1 MRTETKLALS
11 VIIPLM
17 VSMAVIAIV
26 LTLLQ
31 HLDRE
36 AARGRAYQEIQNKIH
51 ALHVTATRVQ
61 IRSDATAIHQIK
73 ALSASL
79 DAMLQGMTF
88 TDAHEEYFVRQ
99 IRINA
104 QDLATSLQKLIASA
118 LDPSVPTEMR
128 TERHAVFV
136 SQLWMKTQF
145 ISDDTQQLIAISRA
159 RVADARRQALVLA
172 LILVF
177 ALLASNAAISYF
189 TGRNLLRTQKGLR
202 QALAEAEKGDR
213 LLSALMEHVPEGI
226 TIADKALKV
235 MRISRYGQQLHG
247 AAYAPRS
254 IEEAA
259 AQWQVFQAD
268 GQTPLPYEQLPL
280 VRAIRHGEIIKDVE
294 IVRLNARGERL
305 PLLCSAG
312 PIRDGAG
319 DIIGGI
325 ATWRDIT
332 ARKQA
337 EEQLRQAR
345 KMESIG
351 RLAGGVAHD
360 FNNKLSIILGNA
372 ELALAGGELPPS
384 ARHFLKEIQQA
395 AQLSADL
402 TSQLLSF
409 ARKQMIVP
417 QVLDLNE
424 AVEGMLNM
432 LRRLIGEQIRLI
444 WLPGINIWP
453 VHMDP
458 TQLDQVL
465 TNLCAN
471 ARDAIAGVGVV
482 TIKTGNATVGA
493 EQSCPPEGAIPGD
506 YVVLTVSD
514 NGCGMTEQTKN
525 LLFEPFFT
533 TKGVNKGTGM
543 GLPMIYGIVKQNR
556 GHIDVASEPG
566 KGATFTIYLPRH
578 GGKKAQPPK
587 EEPTASVPGGH
598 ETLLVVEDEPSLLAL
613 DQRMLEKL
621 GYRALGA
628 ATPGEALRLAE
639 AQTGTI
645 DLLITDVIMPEMDGR
660 ELAQRLRATY
670 PHIGVV
676 FISGYT
682 ANVIAHHGVLAPG
695 VHFLQKPFMIKALA
709 AKVREALD
717 SDRR

>member
-1 MRTETKLALS
+1 MRTETKLALN

-17 VSMAVIAIV
+17 VSMAVIAV
-26 LTLLQ
+26 VFMVLQ

-36 AARGRAYQEIQNKIH
+36 AARGRTYQEIENKIH

-73 ALSASL
+73 ALSVSL
-79 DAMLQGMTF
+79 DALLQGMTF
-88 TDAHEEYFVRQ
+88 TDAREEYFVRQ
-99 IRINA
+99 IRKNA
-104 QDLATSLQKLIASA
+104 QDLATSLQKLITSA
-118 LDPSVPTEMR
+118 LDPSVSTEMR
-128 TERHAVFV
+128 AERHAVFV

-145 ISDDTQQLIAISRA
+145 ISDDTQQLIGISRA
-159 RVADARRQALVLA
+159 RVADARRQALALA

-189 TGRNLLRTQKGLR
+189 TGRNLLRTQEGLR

-235 MRISRYGQQLHG
+235 MRISRYGQSLRG

-254 IEEAA
+254 IEEAT
-259 AQWQVFQAD
+259 AQWEVFQTD
-268 GQTPLPYEQLPL
+268 GQTPLPFEQLPL
-280 VRAIRHGEIIKDVE
+280 VRAIRHGEVIKDVE
-294 IVRLNARGERL
+294 IVRLNARGESL

-325 ATWRDIT
+325 VTWRDIT

-432 LRRLIGEQIRLI
+432 LRRLIGEQIQLI
-444 WLPGINIWP
+444 WLPGMNIWP

-458 TQLDQVL
+458 SQVDQIL

-471 ARDAIAGVGVV
+471 ARDAIEGVGTV
-482 TIKTGNATVGA
+482 TIKTGNATVDA
-493 EQSCPPEGAIPGD
+493 ENSCPPEGAIPGD

-543 GLPMIYGIVKQNR
+543 GLPMIYGIIKQNR

-578 GGKKAQPPK
+578 GSKKAQPPK
-587 EEPTASVPGGH
+587 EEPNASIPGGH
-598 ETLLVVEDEPSLLAL
+598 ETLLVVEDEPSLLTL

-621 GYRALGA
+621 GYRVLA
-628 ATPGEALRLAE
+628 ATMPGEALRLAA
-639 AQTGTI
+639 AQAGTI
-645 DLLITDVIMPEMDGR
+645 DLLITDVIMPEMNGR
-660 ELAQRLRATY
+660 ELAQRLRSIY

-695 VHFLQKPFMIKALA
+695 VHFLHKPFMIKALA

-717 SDRR
+717 SCRR